1 MNLNKFI
8 DVSMHTKQIL
18 DSLLQFERSKDL
30 QQCVPLLGEIYTKK
44 WHTLNYAE
52 MTLIPWYTVK
62 DGTQKFEEIG
72 MLEWIYHTK
81 PVYPPEKLSF
91 TTPVRNAYMR

>member
-30 QQCVPLLGEIYTKK
+30 QQCVPLLAEIYTQK

-52 MTLIPWYTVK
+52 VT
-62 DGTQKFEEIG
+62 
-72 MLEWIYHTK
+72 
-81 PVYPPEKLSF
+81 
-91 TTPVRNAYMR
+91 